1 MKNKKQVKVESG
13 GMDSVEGA
21 AFAVAEHEADFVRG
35 GEGTVGVLPDLSAA
49 RVVDPELPPP
59 RVVDPE
65 LPPPRVVDQELPP
78 AFVVDPSV
86 DDDRLFALYV
96 CVLSSMDHLRDIRKE
111 QTRYRHALKMAR
123 EALDFYNNNKM
134 EG

>member
-13 GMDSVEGA
+13 GMDSVEGS

-35 GEGTVGVLPDLSAA
+35 GERTVGVLPDLPVA
-49 RVVDPELPPP
+49 RVVAPELPPP
-59 RVVDPE
+59 R
-65 LPPPRVVDQELPP
+65 
-78 AFVVDPSV
+78 VVDPSV

-123 EALDFYNNNKM
+123 DALDFYNNNKM

>member
-49 RVVDPELPPP
+49 

>member
-1 MKNKKQVKVESG
+1 MKNEKQVKVESG

-21 AFAVAEHEADFVRG
+21 TFAVAEHEADFVRG
-35 GEGTVGVLPDLSAA
+35 GERTVGVLPDLLAA
-49 RVVDPELPPP
+49 R
-59 RVVDPE
+59 
-65 LPPPRVVDQELPP
+65 
-78 AFVVDPSV
+78 VVDPSV

-123 EALDFYNNNKM
+123 EALDFYNNNNKM
-134 EG
+134 ES